1 MANRTPGGKS
11 ARASGAWVAGALS
24 VTTGC
29 TNANG
34 QALATAAPPRPGDD
48 APGEVG
54 PQGGKVARLLF
65 AGVGDSR
72 PPYEDDT
79 GGYPVNVVSV
89 LFSRIQALAPRVPFV
104 IATGDYVFSSTG
116 SRAQAEPQF
125 DLYLQ
130 ARSVYTGL
138 LFPALGNHECT
149 GTAASN
155 CGPDAVDGVTPNY
168 SAFVAKML
176 APIQRTDPYYSVSVD
191 GVDGS
196 WSAKFVFIA
205 ANAWTSSQ
213 QSWLS
218 ASLARPTT
226 YTFVVRHE
234 PASADE
240 APGVIPSEEIMSRYP
255 YTLALVGHTHTYGHY
270 ADSPREVLIGN
281 GGAPLSSKNYG
292 FAVFGQRSDGAI
304 AVDMIDWQT
313 GLPDAAF
320 HFAVTPS
327 GDPAP

>member
-1 MANRTPGGKS
+1 MASRTTGRS
-11 ARASGAWVAGALS
+11 ARAAGVWLAAVVS
-24 VTTGC
+24 ATSGC
-29 TNANG
+29 TSANG
-34 QALATAAPPRPGDD
+34 QALAEVAPQRPGDI
-48 APGEVG
+48 APNGFG
-54 PQGGKVARLLF
+54 PQGGTVGRLLF

-79 GGYPVNVVSV
+79 AGYPVNVVSE
-89 LFSRIQALAPRVPFV
+89 LFTRIQALEPHVPFV
-104 IATGDYVFSSTG
+104 VATGDYVFSSTG
-116 SRAQAEPQF
+116 SRAQAGPQF

-130 ARSVYTGL
+130 ARSVYAGL

-149 GTAASN
+149 GAAASN
-155 CGPDAVDGVTPNY
+155 CGPEAVDGVTPNF
-168 SAFVAKML
+168 SAFLVKML
-176 APIQRTDPYYSVSVD
+176 APIQRSAPYYDVAVD
-191 GVDGS
+191 AVDGS
-196 WSAKFVFIA
+196 WSAKFVFVA

-213 QSWLS
+213 QSWLD
-218 ASLARPTT
+218 ATLARPTT
-226 YTFVVRHE
+226 YTFVIRHE

-255 YTLALVGHTHTYGHY
+255 YTLAIVGHTHTYGHY

-281 GGAPLSSKNYG
+281 GGAPLSSKDYG

-313 GLPDAAF
+313 GRPDAAF
-320 HFAVTPS
+320 HFAVAPS